1 MSEERVYVEYSD
13 ELRRALA
20 KLNLDMPQLVR
31 EELAKDDIR
40 GEVTE
45 ALDPTSAGSE
55 DRDLFLLI
63 IAGSVAVSM
72 LAGAVARVIDAQTK
86 RKATEGEIT
95 RLQVALDGNGKAIR
109 DAAGNPVYNR
119 SSAPAAVPESKPERT
134 SVKVA
139 KIVTFDFQR

>member
-86 RKATEGEIT
+86 RKATEIT
-95 RLQVALDGNGKAIR
+95 SLQVALDGNGKAIR